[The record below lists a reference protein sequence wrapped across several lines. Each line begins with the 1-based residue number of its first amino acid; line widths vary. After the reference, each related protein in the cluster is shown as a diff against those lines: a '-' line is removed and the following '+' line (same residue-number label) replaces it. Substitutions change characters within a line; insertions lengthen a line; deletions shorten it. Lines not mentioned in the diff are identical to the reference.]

1 MPKTKIISLVCSLF
15 LSVFSFQ
22 RTFAQTETINS
33 GSYIIDLGFQ
43 SPIISNSVK
52 PYGLVDD
59 LLKNYYVSVKPFI
72 NAGKVKDG
80 IDFSHNEKNL
90 MVKAIVISA

>member
-15 LSVFSFQ
+15 LSIFSFQ

-33 GSYIIDLGFQ
+33 GSYVIDLGFQ

-52 PYGLVDD
+52 Q
-59 LLKNYYVSVKPFI
+59 FI
-72 NAGKVKDG
+72 NAVKVKDG
-80 IDFSHNEKNL
+80 IDFSHNGKNL